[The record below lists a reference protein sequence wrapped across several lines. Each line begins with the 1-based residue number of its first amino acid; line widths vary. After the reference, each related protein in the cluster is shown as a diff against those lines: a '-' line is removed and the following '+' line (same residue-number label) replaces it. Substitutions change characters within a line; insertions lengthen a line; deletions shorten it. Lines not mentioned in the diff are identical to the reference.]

1 MKLSSQLCVYMCSRS
16 WCKNTSFWNSWSK
29 TSEKPWHG
37 GKRAQ
42 HGHCRCHLAGAS
54 ILVPPSG
61 PRSALFGP
69 CLPFCPHTRPKLKK
83 KKLCCQELHNCS
95 HPPWGKEQVWRYPCP
110 ELIACLGTWPSWW
123 PHVPTVNIRR
133 AVCEEPAGGMSGGAR
148 LQRFAADETAPD
160 DTPWGTEARQIHFCA
175 LLYTCLFLFPFL
187 GIERESLGEDIGI
200 RKTNLLRE
208 STLWSPERERV
219 WWEIREHTVWLSD
232 VLAINP
238 V

>member
-1 MKLSSQLCVYMCSRS
+1 MAWGEAGPARPLSLPPRR
-16 WCKNTSFWNSWSK
+16 CKHPCPSLWTPISFVW
-29 TSEKPWHG
+29 P
-37 GKRAQ
+37 
-42 HGHCRCHLAGAS
+42 L
-54 ILVPPSG
+54 
-61 PRSALFGP
+61 SAL
-69 CLPFCPHTRPKLKK
+69 LPTHKTQAQK

-110 ELIACLGTWPSWW
+110 ELIACLGTWPSCW

-175 LLYTCLFLFPFL
+175 LLYTCLFLFSFL

-219 WWEIREHTVWLSD
+219 
-232 VLAINP
+232 
-238 V
+238 